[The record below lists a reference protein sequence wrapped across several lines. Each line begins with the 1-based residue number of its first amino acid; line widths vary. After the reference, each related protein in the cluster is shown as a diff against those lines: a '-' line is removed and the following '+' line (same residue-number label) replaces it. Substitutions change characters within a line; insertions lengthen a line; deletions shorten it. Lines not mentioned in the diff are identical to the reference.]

1 MGMGREYILEF
12 ILWYSNWPKKIRETF
27 FLSRNQKFRKAKMFI
42 YIISIIFYDFLI
54 MNQRITENYFRFS
67 ELLIYEKKNSRTILG
82 YKSTKKQIPKSIV
95 KKIIQESCTKIG
107 TILHQTQLLKLFFD
121 SHCIDIFF
129 NSCDFFYLFFVGLK
143 WKRSFGKFLILKFI
157 FIVLFTSGWGVENE

>member
-1 MGMGREYILEF
+1 MR
-12 ILWYSNWPKKIRETF
+12 KKIRGLF
-27 FLSRNQKFRKAKMFI
+27 WAIRVP
-42 YIISIIFYDFLI
+42 
-54 MNQRITENYFRFS
+54 
-67 ELLIYEKKNSRTILG
+67 
-82 YKSTKKQIPKSIV
+82 KKQIPKSIF

-143 WKRSFGKFLILKFI
+143 WKKSFGKFLILKFI
-157 FIVLFTSGWGVENE
+157 FIVLFTSGWGVENLNKVKDYLQFGSEKILKKKLCLNINGFSIVWILKLSQQHEIAAVLKKIIKSIVLNN